1 MQIANGKLGL
11 IASFLLSYIIGNVSI
26 IENILSLLIIVFFP
40 ANIRSTITYIIIGSE
55 YKKYTDTKK
64 SKQSTI
70 SFCAYMI

>member
-40 ANIRSTITYIIIGSE
+40 ANIRSTIKYIIIGSE